1 MKQAFE
7 VVFISIVGVFLAMM
21 ALTMVLYA
29 LRGLGQ
35 IFTPKREEVEESELN
50 KNEEIILLL
59 SAAAYVA
66 LGKRVKIHKVHIHRE
81 PYVERW
87 SYAGRMD
94 IHLSHQKS
102 GVNQ

>member
-1 MKQAFE
+1 M
-7 VVFISIVGVFLAMM
+7 SVGVVFLAM
-21 ALTMVLYA
+21 AILTFFLYA
-29 LRGLGQ
+29 LKGVSQ
-35 IFTPKREEVEESELN
+35 IFSSKKKDVQKVEVEE
-50 KNEEIILLL
+50 NEILLPL
-59 SAAAYVA
+59 LTAAAYAA
-66 LGKRVKIHKVHIHRE
+66 LNKRVKIHKVHIHRE

>member
-1 MKQAFE
+1 MNAVFE
-7 VVFISIVGVFLAMM
+7 IVFMSVIGVFLAMLL
-21 ALTMVLYA
+21 LTVVLYIFRA
-29 LRGLGQ
+29 LGQ
-35 IFTPKREEVEESELN
+35 TFSAKKKNAHTTEIGV
-50 KNEEIILLL
+50 NEETLVLLT
-59 SAAAYVA
+59 AAAYAAIKKPV
-66 LGKRVKIHKVHIHRE
+66 RIYKVHIHRE

>member
-1 MKQAFE
+1 MNLALE
-7 VVFISIVGVFLAMM
+7 IVFMSVSGVFLAMAVLTVVLYLFRILSNLVFLSKKGKKPEFNPNEELILLITAATYM
-21 ALTMVLYA
+21 AL
-29 LRGLGQ
+29 R
-35 IFTPKREEVEESELN
+35 KS
-50 KNEEIILLL
+50 
-59 SAAAYVA
+59 
-66 LGKRVKIHKVHIHRE
+66 VKIHKVHIHRE